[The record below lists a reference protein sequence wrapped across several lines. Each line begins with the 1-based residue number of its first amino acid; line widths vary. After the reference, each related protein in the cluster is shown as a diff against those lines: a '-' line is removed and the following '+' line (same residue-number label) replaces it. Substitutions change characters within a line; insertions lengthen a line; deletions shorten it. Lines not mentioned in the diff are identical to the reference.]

1 MMDDADLMAVP
12 KLANKAMLKHDNVRD
27 VELLLLPER
36 VVLLNKSG
44 AAILGLCDGSRT
56 VRQVV
61 DQLEHDFETADLA
74 NDVMTFLQDARGR
87 GWVVVA

>member
-1 MMDDADLMAVP
+1 MDNSDLTATP
-12 KLANKAMLKHDNVRD
+12 RLATKAMLKHDRVRD

-56 VRQVV
+56 VRQLV
-61 DQLEHDFETADLA
+61 DQLERDFEATDLV
-74 NDVMTFLQDARGR
+74 NDVMMFLQDAHGR
-87 GWVVVA
+87 GWVVT

>member
-1 MMDDADLMAVP
+1 MMDTDDLAATP
-12 KLANKAMLKHDNVRD
+12 RLATKAMLKHDSVRD

-56 VRQVV
+56 VRQLVE
-61 DQLEHDFETADLA
+61 QLERDFEATDLA
-74 NDVMTFLQDARGR
+74 NDVMSFLQDASGR
-87 GWVVVA
+87 GWVVVQ

>member
-1 MMDDADLMAVP
+1 MDESDLTAIP
-12 KLANKAMLKHDNVRD
+12 KLANKAMLKHDDVRD

-56 VRQVV
+56 VRQVI

-87 GWVVVA
+87 GWVVGE

>member
-1 MMDDADLMAVP
+1 MDESDLTAIP
-12 KLANKAMLKHDNVRD
+12 KLATKAMLKHDNVRD

-56 VRQVV
+56 VRELV
-61 DQLEHDFETADLA
+61 DQLEQDFEAADLA

-87 GWVVVA
+87 GWVVVS

>member
-1 MMDDADLMAVP
+1 MDEPDLTAIP
-12 KLANKAMLKHDNVRD
+12 KLATKAMLKHDNVRD

-36 VVLLNKSG
+36 VVLLNTSG

-61 DQLEHDFETADLA
+61 AQLEQDFQAADLT
-74 NDVMTFLQDARGR
+74 NDVLTFLKDARGR
-87 GWVVVA
+87 GWVVYT

>member
-1 MMDDADLMAVP
+1 MDDSDLAATP
-12 KLANKAMLKHDNVRD
+12 RLATKAMLKHDSVRD

-61 DQLEHDFETADLA
+61 ERLEQEFEATDLV
-74 NDVMTFLQDARGR
+74 NDVMTFLRDASGR
-87 GWVVVA
+87 GWVVVT

>member
-1 MMDDADLMAVP
+1 MMDADDLAVTP
-12 KLANKAMLKHDNVRD
+12 RLATKAMLKHDSVRD

-56 VRQVV
+56 VRQLVE
-61 DQLEHDFETADLA
+61 QLERDFEATDLA
-74 NDVMTFLQDARGR
+74 SDILSFLQDASGR
-87 GWVVVA
+87 GWVVVQ

>member
-1 MMDDADLMAVP
+1 MDESDLTAIP
-12 KLANKAMLKHDNVRD
+12 KLATKAMLKHDNVRD

-56 VRQVV
+56 VRQLV
-61 DQLEHDFETADLA
+61 DQLEQDFEAADLA

-87 GWVVVA
+87 GWVVVS

>member
-1 MMDDADLMAVP
+1 MDADDLTAMP
-12 KLANKAMLKHDNVRD
+12 RLATKAMLKHDSVRD

-56 VRQVV
+56 VRQLV
-61 DQLEHDFETADLA
+61 DQLERDFEATDLT
-74 NDVMTFLQDARGR
+74 NDVMSFLEDASGR
-87 GWVVVA
+87 GWVVVP

>member
-1 MMDDADLMAVP
+1 MDDNELMATP
-12 KLANKAMLKHDNVRD
+12 RLATKAMLKHDSVRD

-56 VRQVV
+56 VREVV
-61 DQLEHDFETADLA
+61 DQLEAEFDATDLA
-74 NDVMTFLQDARGR
+74 GDVMTFLRDASGR
-87 GWVVVA
+87 GWVVVS

>member
-1 MMDDADLMAVP
+1 MMAGHDLTATP
-12 KLANKAMLKHDNVRD
+12 RLATKAMLKHDSVRD

-56 VRQVV
+56 VQQMV
-61 DQLEHDFETADLA
+61 DQLEQDFEATDLGD
-74 NDVMTFLQDARGR
+74 DVLSFLEDASGR
-87 GWVVVA
+87 GWVVVT

>member
-1 MMDDADLMAVP
+1 MDSGDLAATP
-12 KLANKAMLKHDNVRD
+12 RLATKAMLKHDSVRD

-56 VRQVV
+56 VRQLVER
-61 DQLEHDFETADLA
+61 LEHDFEATDLT
-74 NDVMTFLQDARGR
+74 NDVMAFLKDASGR
-87 GWVVVA
+87 GWVVVK

>member
-1 MMDDADLMAVP
+1 MDETDLTAIP
-12 KLANKAMLKHDNVRD
+12 KLATKAMLRHDSVRD
-27 VELLLLPER
+27 VVLLLLPER

-56 VRQVV
+56 VREVV
-61 DQLEHDFETADLA
+61 AQLEQDFEAVDLA

-87 GWVVVA
+87 GWVVVT

>member
-1 MMDDADLMAVP
+1 MDETDLTAVP
-12 KLANKAMLKHDNVRD
+12 RLATKAMLKHDNVRG

-61 DQLEHDFETADLA
+61 AQLEQDFEAADLTS
-74 NDVMTFLQDARGR
+74 DVMTFLQDARGR
-87 GWVVVA
+87 GWVAVT

>member
-1 MMDDADLMAVP
+1 MDDSDLAATP
-12 KLANKAMLKHDNVRD
+12 RLATKAMLKHDSVRD

-56 VRQVV
+56 VRQLVE
-61 DQLEHDFETADLA
+61 QLEQEFEATDLV
-74 NDVMTFLQDARGR
+74 NDVMTFLRDASGR
-87 GWVVVA
+87 GWVVVT

>member
-1 MMDDADLMAVP
+1 MTGDDLTATP
-12 KLANKAMLKHDNVRD
+12 RLATKAMLKHDRVRD

-56 VRQVV
+56 VRQLV
-61 DQLEHDFETADLA
+61 DQLEHDFEATDLV
-74 NDVMTFLQDARGR
+74 NDVMSFLEDASGR

>member
-1 MMDDADLMAVP
+1 MDDSDLAATP
-12 KLANKAMLKHDNVRD
+12 RLATKAMLKHDSVRD

-56 VRQVV
+56 VRQLVE
-61 DQLEHDFETADLA
+61 QLEREFEATDLV
-74 NDVMTFLQDARGR
+74 NDVMTFLRDASGR
-87 GWVVVA
+87 GWVVVT

>member
-1 MMDDADLMAVP
+1 MDETDLTAIP
-12 KLANKAMLKHDNVRD
+12 KLATKAMLKHDNVRD

-56 VRQVV
+56 VRQLVV
-61 DQLEHDFETADLA
+61 QLEEDFDAADLG

-87 GWVVVA
+87 GWVVVT

>member
-1 MMDDADLMAVP
+1 MGETDLTAIP
-12 KLANKAMLKHDNVRD
+12 RLATKAMLKHDSVRD

-56 VRQVV
+56 VGDVV
-61 DQLEHDFETADLA
+61 DQLEKDFEAADLA
-74 NDVMTFLQDARGR
+74 NDVMTFLEDASGR
-87 GWVVVA
+87 GWVVVT

>member
-1 MMDDADLMAVP
+1 MDESDLAAVP
-12 KLANKAMLKHDNVRD
+12 RLATKAMLKHDSVRD

-56 VRQVV
+56 VRQVIA
-61 DQLEHDFETADLA
+61 QLEQDFEAVDLG
-74 NDVMTFLQDARGR
+74 NDVLTFLKDARGR
-87 GWVVVA
+87 GWVVVT

>member
-1 MMDDADLMAVP
+1 MDEPDLTAIP
-12 KLANKAMLKHDNVRD
+12 KLATKAMLKHDNVRD

-36 VVLLNKSG
+36 VVLLNTSG

-61 DQLEHDFETADLA
+61 AQLEQDFQAADLT
-74 NDVMTFLQDARGR
+74 NDVLTFLKDARGR
-87 GWVVVA
+87 GWVVDT

>member
-1 MMDDADLMAVP
+1 MDDSDLAATP
-12 KLANKAMLKHDNVRD
+12 RLATKAMLKHDSVRD

-56 VRQVV
+56 VRQLVE
-61 DQLEHDFETADLA
+61 QLEHEFEATDLM
-74 NDVMTFLQDARGR
+74 NDVMTFLRDASGR
-87 GWVVVA
+87 GWVVVT